1 MLHKLYRLPAAVRLI
16 SPISFSTQTF
26 FLKLG
31 KNGLAFNRFA
41 FVVRKSV
48 DKRATA
54 RNRIRRLF
62 RSCIEEMLPEITP
75 GHDMLFLLKTQVL
88 EMKRE
93 DLYNELHAFLKENKL
108 LQ

>member
-1 MLHKLYRLPAAVRLI
+1 MLQKQYRLPAAIRLK
-16 SPISFSTQTF
+16 SPSSFSTQTF
-26 FLKLG
+26 FLKVG
-31 KNGLAFNRFA
+31 KNDLSLSRFG

-54 RNRIRRLF
+54 RNKIRRVF
-62 RSCIEEMLPEITP
+62 RSCIEEMLPEIKQ
-75 GHDMLFLLKTQVL
+75 GYDMLFLLKGQLL

-93 DLYNELHAFLKENKL
+93 DLYNELHAFLKEKNL

>member
-1 MLHKLYRLPAAVRLI
+1 MLQQQYRLPGSTRLI
-16 SPISFSTQTF
+16 SPVSFSTQTF
-26 FLKLG
+26 FLKAA
-31 KNGLAFNRFA
+31 KNGLTHSRFG
-41 FVVRKSV
+41 FVVRKTV

-62 RSCIEEMLPEITP
+62 RSCIEELLPEVKQ
-75 GHDMLFLLKTQVL
+75 GYDMLFLLKGRIL

-93 DLYNELHAFLKENKL
+93 ELYNELYVFLKEKNF